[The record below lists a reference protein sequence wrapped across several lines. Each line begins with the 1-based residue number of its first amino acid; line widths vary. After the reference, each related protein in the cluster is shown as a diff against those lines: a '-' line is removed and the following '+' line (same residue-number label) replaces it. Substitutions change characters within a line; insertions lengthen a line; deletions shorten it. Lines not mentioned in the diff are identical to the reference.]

1 MVVVRF
7 SNPRTYSQ
15 LKAPSVT
22 LRSVFD
28 SPAVTDYRIA
38 SAATF
43 LPSTWKVC
51 SQSLPGMLQYPPK
64 INTGRAAAAF
74 QAMAHGVQFGI
85 VG

>member
-1 MVVVRF
+1 MRF
-7 SNPRTYSQ
+7 
-15 LKAPSVT
+15 LKAACT
-22 LRSVFD
+22 DLL
-28 SPAVTDYRIA
+28 SPGLAFTDYRIA